1 MRRTAADHTRIV
13 SSLLPLA
20 NIARLR
26 FLSPPCAI
34 MPPFPAC
41 RLCWCCAPALAGRP
55 GRRPLSHSHPAIPSV
70 LSRRLGLVQVV
81 PHRPKSY
88 LRDGFFDAVAQL
100 GGQTVRR
107 SIHPFVS
114 VYMLIICSVLSFLV
128 ILFHGKSNSEYYYEY
143 YRSQG

>member
-34 MPPFPAC
+34 MHSFLAC
-41 RLCWCCAPALAGRP
+41 RLCWQ
-55 GRRPLSHSHPAIPSV
+55 
-70 LSRRLGLVQVV
+70 LGLVQVV

-88 LRDGFFDAVAQL
+88 LRDRFFDAVAQL

-128 ILFHGKSNSEYYYEY
+128 ILFHGKSNSEYT
-143 YRSQG
+143 SKKQGFRPFLMYTLVPVTLRVRAARASERH

>member
-1 MRRTAADHTRIV
+1 MVGRRHRW
-13 SSLLPLA
+13 L
-20 NIARLR
+20 
-26 FLSPPCAI
+26 
-34 MPPFPAC
+34 PAC

-88 LRDGFFDAVAQL
+88 LRDRFFDAVAQL

-128 ILFHGKSNSEYYYEY
+128 ILFHGKSNSEYT
-143 YRSQG
+143 SKKQGFRPFLMYTLVPVTLRVRAARASERH